1 MNLLGNLDETLKV
14 KAQNNEQLIA
24 ENQQLRKEITAL
36 REQVAEM
43 NRRLFGRSKETVKE
57 NEDQLALFDD
67 QLFSVAETTEE
78 ETVQVIESHERKRR
92 PKGKKAS
99 LIKDLKANN
108 IHYELID

>member
-1 MNLLGNLDETLKV
+1 MGNLDETLKV

-78 ETVQVIESHERKRR
+78 ETVQVIESHERVSVDQKV
-92 PKGKKAS
+92 KK
-99 LIKDLKANN
+99 LRLLRI
-108 IHYELID
+108 

>member
-43 NRRLFGRSKETVKE
+43 NRRLFGR
-57 NEDQLALFDD
+57 
-67 QLFSVAETTEE
+67 
-78 ETVQVIESHERKRR
+78 
-92 PKGKKAS
+92 
-99 LIKDLKANN
+99 
-108 IHYELID
+108 